1 MEDFAEGFR
10 LSAFGPGAGLPG
22 LGAGAA
28 LSGFGAGKKFLIKF
42 QNEKNTLFGLKK
54 LKGFKGEIMKM
65 FTHLVNGDGVLQLKM
80 VYRINWSYSNWIGVS
95 KKTHFL
101 SKTAHPHIERVSYI
115 EYQLQGV

>member
-10 LSAFGPGAGLPG
+10 LSEFGPGAGLPG
-22 LGAGAA
+22 FGAGAALSGFGAGAA

-65 FTHLVNGDGVLQLKM
+65 FTHLVNGDGVL
-80 VYRINWSYSNWIGVS
+80 
-95 KKTHFL
+95 
-101 SKTAHPHIERVSYI
+101 
-115 EYQLQGV
+115 